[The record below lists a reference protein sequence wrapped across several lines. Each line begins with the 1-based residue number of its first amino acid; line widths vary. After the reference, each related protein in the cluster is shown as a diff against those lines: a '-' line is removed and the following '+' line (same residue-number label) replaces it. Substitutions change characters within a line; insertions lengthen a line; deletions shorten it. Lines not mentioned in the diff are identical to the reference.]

1 MTEYRVFLLRPTS
14 YSEIFVLMADN
25 AHAHLRNIEFSGQV
39 VTIYL
44 NNPFWKAILFFS
56 KDKLYV
62 TKYSN
67 VNQRFGF
74 KKNNIGENISL
85 QKNLS
90 KERTKPSKNQFTSEG
105 ITLFFLNVE

>member
-44 NNPFWKAILFFS
+44 NNPFWNAILFFS

-67 VNQRFGF
+67 VKTTIWIL
-74 KKNNIGENISL
+74 KK
-85 QKNLS
+85 KY
-90 KERTKPSKNQFTSEG
+90 R
-105 ITLFFLNVE
+105 